1 MLVIGYKQ
9 SGRIAA
15 VDHWDT
21 EGYVRAQVDTGG
33 ELDVEAGSIKIH
45 QLAIDSCALHRL
57 VKYREPVVRCL
68 FVIEDRRLWKTPLSA
83 IHSVGNS
90 VTST

>member
-9 SGRIAA
+9 SGRVAV

-45 QLAIDSCALHRL
+45 QLAINSCALHRL
-57 VKYREPVVRCL
+57 VKYW
-68 FVIEDRRLWKTPLSA
+68 DPL
-83 IHSVGNS
+83 
-90 VTST
+90 